1 MRDYY
6 VPLQH
11 FKCHYSQSG
20 EMPLFLF
27 LAGKKMQQCSLEA
40 EEVKKRLAFPTPHFT
55 VTSLLFAAVYF
66 PHKQQFLHFGL
77 LCCSSGCLFHPTPG
91 QSHVISAR
99 EGWELWFRSG

>member
-1 MRDYY
+1 MQDYY

-66 PHKQQFLHFGL
+66 PHKQQFLGILASCAVPQVVYF
-77 LCCSSGCLFHPTPG
+77 TPPQG
-91 QSHVISAR
+91 N
-99 EGWELWFRSG
+99 LM